1 MSVIIGQVKWF
12 NMKAGY
18 GFINVR
24 TGEHTGKDLFVH
36 YTSVKVVNPQYR
48 YLIAGE
54 YVQFNVDTPA
64 DGKHEFHAVNVS
76 GIENGPLMCEARRDA
91 AAAASTATSTDTSDK
106 PNRRSRDAA
115 KQADPTPTPSPAP
128 TTTAPAT
135 KPLRKPRQPRKA
147 QSNA

>member
-1 MSVIIGQVKWF
+1 MSVVIGQVKWF

-54 YVQFNVDTPA
+54 YVQFNVDTPV

-91 AAAASTATSTDTSDK
+91 AAAATTGETTDR
-106 PNRRSRDAA
+106 PPRRSRVP
-115 KQADPTPTPSPAP
+115 PTPVPVS
-128 TTTAPAT
+128 TTTPAT
-135 KPLRKPRQPRKA
+135 PTSKPVRKPRQPRKPA
-147 QSNA
+147 EP

>member
-91 AAAASTATSTDTSDK
+91 AAAAATTDTSDK
-106 PNRRSRDAA
+106 PPRRSRA
-115 KQADPTPTPSPAP
+115 PAP
-128 TTTAPAT
+128 VPSSTASTTTSEPS
-135 KPLRKPRQPRKA
+135 RKPRRTRKA
-147 QSNA
+147 ADA

>member
-54 YVQFNVDTPA
+54 YVQFNVDTPS

-91 AAAASTATSTDTSDK
+91 AAAAVTTSTSPETPDK
-106 PNRRSRDAA
+106 SPRRTRASGTPPAAPSTPNA
-115 KQADPTPTPSPAP
+115 
-128 TTTAPAT
+128 
-135 KPLRKPRQPRKA
+135 KPRRLGRIRVA
-147 QSNA
+147 RGER